1 MELGSDLKDP
11 VSRLTGFSCLG
22 QVVKLSFAIFPK
34 YEMLYIEVR
43 DDKSWSKLKFISAF
57 SWESLQQ
64 VTMLWQS
71 CNAGLVTT
79 WEIIRGSELE
89 SQKICLT
96 NSSMSFIQLEVTS
109 KNTSFVKLK
118 LDSRFIFVCV
128 PSPPEPLKSFIVC
141 FVYSWRQERNQWI
154 VMKGVWRQMVENFC
168 VVHSEMGLSSLRFC
182 H

>member
-11 VSRLTGFSCLG
+11 VSRLTGFSRLG

-118 LDSRFIFVCV
+118 LEMRFRCVCFFKDK
-128 PSPPEPLKSFIVC
+128 PSPNWSVGFGTWVGTRAWQKSKKNPC
-141 FVYSWRQERNQWI
+141 E
-154 VMKGVWRQMVENFC
+154 
-168 VVHSEMGLSSLRFC
+168 
-182 H
+182 

>member
-11 VSRLTGFSCLG
+11 VSRLTGFRCPGL
-22 QVVKLSFAIFPK
+22 VVKLSFAIFPK

-71 CNAGLVTT
+71 CNAGLVTS

-109 KNTSFVKLK
+109 KNTPFVKLK
-118 LDSRFIFVCV
+118 PSRIGLRCV
-128 PSPPEPLKSFIVC
+128 FGCVSLKTH
-141 FVYSWRQERNQWI
+141 N
-154 VMKGVWRQMVENFC
+154 
-168 VVHSEMGLSSLRFC
+168 LSRINVNKLVKN
-182 H
+182 